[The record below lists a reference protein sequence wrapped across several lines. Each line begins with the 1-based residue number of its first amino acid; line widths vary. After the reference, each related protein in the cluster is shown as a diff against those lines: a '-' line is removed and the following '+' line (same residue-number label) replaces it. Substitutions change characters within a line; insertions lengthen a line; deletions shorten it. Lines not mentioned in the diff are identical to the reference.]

1 MKYRTVTSGSEVT
14 FTFPAKEGVS
24 VVLDARNYQ
33 NGKQM
38 VAAAIRQAEDAPD
51 GG

>member
-1 MKYRTVTSGSEVT
+1 MKYRTVTNGSEVT

-24 VVLDARNYQ
+24 VVLNARDFQ

-38 VAAAIRQAEDAPD
+38 VAEAIRQAEDAD
-51 GG
+51 SVD